1 MSPEMLQLIGVAIT
15 AILGTWGAMYVA
27 SRGERSANQGTVA
40 EFAKGVVE
48 RVETLEGRVLALEEH
63 IKIQDQVIRRFGT
76 FVDRIGLWIAGG
88 GKGSKPAPPDGIHEY
103 IDHTLWGSPPKEEER

>member
-1 MSPEMLQLIGVAIT
+1 MSPDMLQLIGVAIT

-27 SRGERSANQGTVA
+27 SRGERSTNQGTVA
-40 EFAKGVVE
+40 EFARGVVE
-48 RVETLEGRVLALEEH
+48 RVEALEGKVRALEEH

-88 GKGSKPAPPDGIHEY
+88 GKGPLPAPPDGIHEY
-103 IDHTLWGSPPKEEER
+103 IDHTLWQGRKEDEQ